1 MLTIR
6 RALAALA
13 VLCALSVFCAAPV
26 LAAEAAPPKLNP
38 EHGPKTI
45 ELGAQGTLKLPAG
58 YVYLNERDASALLSY
73 WGNPGPHEVMGMV
86 LPADEKSTWAL
97 SLRFRPEGYVKD
109 EDAKTWNAEE
119 LFNSVKEGTEASNE
133 ERKKIG
139 GGELHIVD
147 WVQKPSYDGA
157 THRLVWGIRA
167 EAVDDAGRKED
178 TVNYHTY
185 VLGREGFIE
194 MNLMTDPKGLP
205 AAKPSADE
213 LLGATS
219 FKDGK
224 RYEDFSAATDKV
236 ATYGLAALVAGGVAK
251 KVGLLATIGLL
262 FAKFWKVILIGLAL
276 FGGGLAKLFKRKSA

>member
-1 MLTIR
+1 MSNIR
-6 RALAALA
+6 RALGALA
-13 VLCALSVFCAAPV
+13 LLCSFAAPSAQ
-26 LAAEAAPPKLNP
+26 AADPALPKLNP
-38 EHGPKTI
+38 EHGPKAI
-45 ELGAQGTLKLPAG
+45 ELGAQGTLQLPAG
-58 YVYLNERDASALLSY
+58 YVYLNEQDASAMLTY
-73 WGNPGPHEVMGMV
+73 WGNPGPHRVMGMV
-86 LPADEKSTWAL
+86 LSEDDKASWAI

-109 EDAKTWNAEE
+109 EDAKTWNADE
-119 LFNSVKEGTEASNE
+119 LFQSVKEGTEASNE

-147 WVQKPSYDGA
+147 WVQKPSYDA
-157 THRLVWGIRA
+157 ASHRLAWGIRA

-194 MNLMTDPKGLP
+194 MNLMTDPKSL
-205 AAKPSADE
+205 AAAQPSAQA
-213 LLGATS
+213 LLAATS

-236 ATYGLAALVAGGVAK
+236 AAYGLAALVAGGVAK

-262 FAKFWKVILIGLAL
+262 FAKFWKLILVGLAL
-276 FGGGLAKLFKRKSA
+276 FGGGVAKLFKKKSA